1 MEIELRFDEVLSAHA
16 ALMQLIDRRFASVE
30 MAVRVSD
37 ALRRVQPVFE
47 NLAQQYNA
55 VIERHAKR
63 DEEGNILYT
72 DETKTQIVPLDRDAM
87 NGALVEFFAGTI
99 QVTLPRLSSAGLAL
113 SDGDLRLA
121 DVAPIAFLFED
132 LPTESVALSRE
143 AVLDVFG
150 ALDGLLDESFASSEA
165 LLKIARARHMIAGV
179 VRGVLADRMGI
190 VKEVEDD
197 DVEDDGVENALR
209 AFMQG
214 QIAVEFPPL
223 CPDDFTPA
231 GDGALSPRQLY
242 GLVPVLAQAVGA

>member
-1 MEIELRFDEVLSAHA
+1 M
-16 ALMQLIDRRFASVE
+16 
-30 MAVRVSD
+30 
-37 ALRRVQPVFE
+37 
-47 NLAQQYNA
+47 
-55 VIERHAKR
+55 
-63 DEEGNILYT
+63 
-72 DETKTQIVPLDRDAM
+72 
-87 NGALVEFFAGTI
+87 
-99 QVTLPRLSSAGLAL
+99 
-113 SDGDLRLA
+113 
-121 DVAPIAFLFED
+121 
-132 LPTESVALSRE
+132 SRE

-197 DVEDDGVENALR
+197 DMEDDGVENALR